1 MMIVTFSSVFAI
13 YAFQTYLTISY
24 GGVTGQRFI
33 EKKIQMAKKEGI
45 NFIIEENLT
54 FIQN

>member
-1 MMIVTFSSVFAI
+1 MMITFSGIFAI

-33 EKKIQMAKKEGI
+33 EKKIQMAKKKV
-45 NFIIEENLT
+45 
-54 FIQN
+54 